1 MSKGEEKCDRSMKTK
16 SKRVR
21 RERKG
26 RGEIET
32 YVREKREKLRGMREK
47 SREGEKKERGKSKR
61 QNERVRKRGKDER
74 ERNKR

>member
-1 MSKGEEKCDRSMKTK
+1 MSKGEEKCDRSMKRK

-32 YVREKREKLRGMREK
+32 DVREKREKRGMREK
-47 SREGEKKERGKSKR
+47 SSEGEKKERK
-61 QNERVRKRGKDER
+61 E
-74 ERNKR
+74 